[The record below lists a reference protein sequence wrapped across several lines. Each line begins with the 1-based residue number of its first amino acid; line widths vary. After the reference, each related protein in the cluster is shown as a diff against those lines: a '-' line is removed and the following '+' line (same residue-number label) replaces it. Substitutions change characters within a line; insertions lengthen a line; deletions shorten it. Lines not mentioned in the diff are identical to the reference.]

1 MAVNQRENG
10 PGTVDQVNRSLL
22 TELQDDGR
30 LSLAELGRRVGL
42 SGPAVAERL
51 QRLEEE
57 GVIAG
62 YRALVNP
69 RALGLGLSAVVR
81 IRPNARQ
88 LPKVA
93 ELARR
98 TPEVVECHR
107 ITGEDCYF
115 MRMHLRDV
123 EHLEEVIDQFAIYG
137 QTTTSIVQSS
147 PVPLR
152 GIEIDRALGAG

>member
-1 MAVNQRENG
+1 MAVNQRQNG
-10 PGTVDQVNRSLL
+10 TEAVDQINRALL
-22 TELQDDGR
+22 AQLQDDGR

-42 SGPAVAERL
+42 SAPAVAERL
-51 QRLEEE
+51 QRMEDD
-57 GVIAG
+57 GVITG
-62 YRALVNP
+62 YRALLDP
-69 RALGLGLSAVVR
+69 HALGLGLSAVVR

-88 LPKVA
+88 LAKVA
-93 ELARR
+93 ELARK

-123 EHLEEVIDQFAIYG
+123 EHLEEVIDQFVLYG

-152 GIEIDRALGAG
+152 GVAL